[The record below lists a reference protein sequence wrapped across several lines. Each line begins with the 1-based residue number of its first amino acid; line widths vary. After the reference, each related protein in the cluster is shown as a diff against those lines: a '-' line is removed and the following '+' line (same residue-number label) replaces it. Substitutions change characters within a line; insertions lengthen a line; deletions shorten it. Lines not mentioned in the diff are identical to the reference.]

1 MCGMPLCC
9 YETKLPNLKLKTWP
23 KQLLGSLQLVFVLTG
38 QMEFVSSSNRLQSKL
53 RFVAAEMS
61 LDPIDDCVFSLL
73 I

>member
-61 LDPIDDCVFSLL
+61 LDPLDDCVFSLL